1 MSEPGNGLAEW
12 SEADEEIRRK
22 KADIEGLKEFIEGKD
37 PDVAAKARQRR
48 DELFA
53 EVNQKDTKLTRER
66 SEILRRELER
76 EVLED
81 QYRYWRKLVLDC
93 RAADTPD
100 FEHFTRMFVEA
111 LENEFAG
118 RVLLWFAGFP
128 ITGRLAGTGK
138 DRNRDLLLTT
148 TLYFRARDEAAFKEV
163 ENFINAKDD
172 ARHPSWFDD
181 WRKVASRDCSDNISF
196 EPGAWKNQDAPKF
209 ESWEPVAAE
218 GDLEPQADDLYI
230 AAEDGRMYLMRS
242 ADYRPRPEK
251 VALSWQELQAKETT
265 ATRRT
270 AELVSNSLG
279 NMSRVVETQL
289 AHRMIDAGVSLAA
302 IPSTGLPTR
311 GSYCFLVNLAP
322 YPAPSASRK

>member
-12 SEADEEIRRK
+12 SEADEEIRRM
-22 KADIEGLKEFIEGKD
+22 KAEIEALKAFVEDKE

-48 DELFA
+48 DELLA
-53 EVNQKDTKLTRER
+53 EVSQKEAALARER
-66 SEILRRELER
+66 SEVLRRKLER

-128 ITGRLAGTGK
+128 ITGRLAGTGR
-138 DRNRDLLLTT
+138 DRNRELLLTT

-163 ENFINAKDD
+163 ESWINAKDD
-172 ARHPSWFDD
+172 PRHPAWFDD
-181 WRKVASRDCSDNISF
+181 WRKVASRDCSGSILF
-196 EPGAWKNQDAPKF
+196 EAGAWKNQDAPKS
-209 ESWEPVAAE
+209 EPWEPVE
-218 GDLEPQADDLYI
+218 GEPDIEPQADDLYI

-242 ADYRPRPEK
+242 ADYRPQPQK
-251 VALSWQELQAKETT
+251 PKLSWREVQAKETT

-279 NMSRVVETQL
+279 NMTRVVETQL

-322 YPAPSASRK
+322 YPAKTASRK